1 MNNLLNF
8 SGIWGN
14 NINTSGI
21 KYIYVN
27 ATDLN
32 IFRIICFFF
41 FSNFVLF
48 SYLHISTKCAV
59 ISILIKS
66 ETNLK
71 MCVEIARYLLET
83 YVHITCV

>member
-41 FSNFVLF
+41 
-48 SYLHISTKCAV
+48 
-59 ISILIKS
+59 
-66 ETNLK
+66 
-71 MCVEIARYLLET
+71 
-83 YVHITCV
+83 

>member
-41 FSNFVLF
+41 L
-48 SYLHISTKCAV
+48 V
-59 ISILIKS
+59 ISY
-66 ETNLK
+66 
-71 MCVEIARYLLET
+71 YLVIYIFLQN
-83 YVHITCV
+83 VQ